1 MSEHAPSSN
10 AAEGSIDLSLSAQA
24 LASSSPAVR
33 IAELHLV
40 GEAAARKSNIPLA
53 SIRYIS
59 G

>member
-33 IAELHLV
+33 IAELQLV
-40 GEAAARKSNIPLA
+40 GEAVARKGTISFA